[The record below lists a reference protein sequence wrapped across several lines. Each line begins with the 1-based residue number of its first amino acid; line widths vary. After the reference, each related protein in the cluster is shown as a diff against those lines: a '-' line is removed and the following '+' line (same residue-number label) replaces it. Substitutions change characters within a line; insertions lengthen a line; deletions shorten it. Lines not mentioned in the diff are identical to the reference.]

1 MCLHTLAGTTV
12 HHCQCAVEL
21 MCSGVVNYHIGIYWM
36 CLNMWL
42 LIWCHSLWQ
51 LLYLLRYMCMDQLF
65 KLIGSSM
72 CCSLDSCRCLSV
84 EGFARAFSWDLC
96 MASWP
101 LHVQR
106 LTVSDSH
113 MFAYIKAHFAVQI
126 PCQLLCLSACWCHLS
141 DEMMKLKDGKVE
153 RSESRQAALRS
164 KAWPRHWGKDAGL
177 WPRLTDIGMF
187 DTWDI
192 LRFCAPHI
200 STFLRHSCLAKLM
213 SWSVCLPCLLS
224 PRSWFLTVVG
234 TYCEIWYVNISN
246 IIYIYIAK
254 S

>member
-36 CLNMWL
+36 CWICDFWFGVTVCGSCYTCCGTCAWISCSSWL
-42 LIWCHSLWQ
+42 DHQCAVPWILVDVFRWKVLPGLSHEIFVWHLD
-51 LLYLLRYMCMDQLF
+51 LYMY
-65 KLIGSSM
+65 
-72 CCSLDSCRCLSV
+72 
-84 EGFARAFSWDLC
+84 
-96 MASWP
+96 
-101 LHVQR
+101 VQR

-246 IIYIYIAK
+246 IIYI
-254 S
+254 